1 MERIIYTEK
10 EFPWHEFLLKTLD
23 WPFLLFVTLI
33 VLIFVF
39 RNDIKKILNKAKITI
54 KYGDHIIE
62 LADLPDQ
69 LDKDLDPIKERLDL
83 IELQLSSLRDA
94 SNTAEIKDKKPT
106 ENINQTSPPENEQS
120 KNRTVI
126 HSFKS
131 NRYRYRSLKGLMAST
146 GLSEEEIKQVIES
159 DPRIGVTTN
168 RDGRVL
174 YFNKQKETTKNTSY
188 KLGRT
193 ARHKTFNRPANSKE

>member
-10 EFPWHEFLLKTLD
+10 DFPWHEFVLKTLD

-33 VLIFVF
+33 VLIVVF
-39 RNDIKKILNKAKITI
+39 RDDIKKILNKAKITI

-83 IELQLSSLRDA
+83 IELQLLSMRDA
-94 SNTAEIKDKKPT
+94 GNTAEITDKKPT
-106 ENINQTSPPENEQS
+106 ENIHQTILQGNEQS

-146 GLSEEEIKQVIES
+146 GLSEEDIKQVIES

-174 YFNKQKETTKNTSY
+174 YFNKQRETTKKTSSQLGGAARY
-188 KLGRT
+188 KT
-193 ARHKTFNRPANSKE
+193 SNRPTSSKE